1 VSDNTRREF
10 FKRVFSLGIPIA
22 LGGWL
27 ADKVGGELVKRT
39 VDVAIPK
46 PTALADALVSS
57 SKSLLFGSG
66 ADYKVIPSIK
76 NPYKLWGFD
85 GPMSSAT
92 TDAMAS
98 LNQLLYVPLER
109 ITVTSGLTAKDL
121 TGNLL
126 ILGSPVAN
134 VTAAAV
140 MGRNGS
146 SFLFEKRSDG
156 AVLKFPFYL
165 DVDASEEEFQSGA
178 HRSRGSWD
186 KAPVWQLKGR
196 GNALIAPR
204 IKDGQPIEDRILI
217 SSMPN
222 FLNRGAFEAGHR
234 LTIFSGAHGVGTRAL
249 QLVIRDER
257 MIQELIAYSKGKSA
271 WQAIIV
277 VDRVSPDGKTPLS
290 LGGIEDMTPV
300 DANFERLARL
310 SQAR

>member
-1 VSDNTRREF
+1 VSNGTRREF
-10 FKRVFSLGIPIA
+10 FKNVFSLGVPIA

-27 ADKVGGELVKRT
+27 ADKVGGELVKRI
-39 VDVAIPK
+39 VDAEIPK
-46 PTALADALVSS
+46 TSALADTLVSS

-66 ADYKVIPSIK
+66 ADYKVVPSVK

-92 TDAMAS
+92 ADAMAS
-98 LNQLLYVPLER
+98 LNQLLYVPEER
-109 ITVTSGLTAKDL
+109 ITVTRGLTAKDL

-126 ILGSPVAN
+126 VLGSPVAN
-134 VTAAAV
+134 LTAAAV
-140 MGRNGS
+140 MGRQGS
-146 SFLFEKRSDG
+146 SSLFEKKSDG
-156 AVLKFPFYL
+156 ADLKFPFYL
-165 DVDASEEEFQSGA
+165 DVDRSEEEFQSGA
-178 HRSRGSWD
+178 HRSRSNWD

-204 IKDGQPIEDRILI
+204 MKDGQPIEDRILI

-222 FLNRGAFEAGHR
+222 FMNRNAFEAGHR

-249 QLVIRDER
+249 AHVIRDEKL
-257 MIQELIAYSKGKSA
+257 IQELIAYSKGKSA

-300 DANFERLARL
+300 EANFDRLAGL
-310 SQAR
+310 AR